1 MFSHTTSILKKRL
14 MKNVNWVQWAQSQ
27 QKLARSVLDRYF
39 LSIQVF
45 ESFTSMSIRNIFCLT
60 EKIDVLLIN

>member
-14 MKNVNWVQWAQSQ
+14 MKNVNWVQWAEIQ

>member
-27 QKLARSVLDRYF
+27 QKLGTSVLDRCF
-39 LSIQVF
+39 LGIQDF
-45 ESFTSMSIRNIFCLT
+45 ESFTSISMTDIFCLT
-60 EKIDVLLIN
+60 KKIDVLLTN